1 MRVNPCARGVKV
13 PPLSA
18 SHLLTKLRVP
28 GRVPGSSPD
37 STVQPLCTGHFLDF
51 EKKESINKWYLYIMS
66 PCLYKH
72 VIISEEEITTL
83 KLVYFLGTD
92 KFLPDAIENST
103 YK

>member
-1 MRVNPCARGVKV
+1 
-13 PPLSA
+13 
-18 SHLLTKLRVP
+18 
-28 GRVPGSSPD
+28 
-37 STVQPLCTGHFLDF
+37 
-51 EKKESINKWYLYIMS
+51 MS